1 MPTFRAAGRR
11 DIFAGDAWHLAC
23 AIGCASITVGVLLLV
38 WPDKSVPV
46 AELLLGTTLLLT
58 AAWQFTV
65 AFRARIRGGL
75 KALEFGSGALS
86 VLLALWCMRSGDWV
100 ALLAMWVGMG
110 WMIRGIVQAIVAAWS
125 EDLPKP
131 GRREG
136 YGLATLLAGLLVLV
150 WPIDTVAALSVLAGV
165 CLILLGAMEIRM
177 AVRVRRPERGG
188 DQVGVR
194 GLLGPRAQTPV
205 RAAD

>member
-1 MPTFRAAGRR
+1 MPTLRVAGRT
-11 DIFAGDAWHLAC
+11 DVFTGDAWQMAC
-23 AIGCASITVGVLLLV
+23 AIGCASIGTGVLMLV
-38 WPDKSVPV
+38 WPDKSVRV
-46 AELLLGTTLLLT
+46 AELLLGVTLLWT

-75 KALEFGSGALS
+75 KAVEFVSGLLS
-86 VLLALWCMRSGDWV
+86 ILLALWCMRSGDWV

-125 EDLPKP
+125 PDLPKS

-136 YGLATLLAGLLVLV
+136 YGVATVLAGLIVVV
-150 WPIDTVAALSVLAGV
+150 WPIDTIAALSVLVGV
-165 CLILLGAMEIRM
+165 CLILLGAMEIRL
-177 AVRVRRPERGG
+177 AVRVRRPVSAGG
-188 DQVGVR
+188 QVGVR
-194 GLLGPRAQTPV
+194 GLLGPRAETRA